1 MSHTYPITMQQGAA
15 PAGPIDAIV
24 RGAVLSLADCL
35 RAPRV
40 RTATVEADAQG
51 LPILAAP
58 FPAAPCAGHAPDGA
72 RLTVHGQYGGWYA
85 VRYNGAE
92 GYVSGEYI
100 VLNY

>member
-1 MSHTYPITMQQGAA
+1 MSHTYPITMQQDAA

-40 RTATVEADAQG
+40 RTATVETDAQG

-58 FPAAPCAGHAPDGA
+58 FPAALLHA
-72 RLTVHGQYGGWYA
+72 W
-85 VRYNGAE
+85 GAE
-92 GYVSGEYI
+92 GMSSESVTSTAMP
-100 VLNY
+100 

>member
-1 MSHTYPITMQQGAA
+1 MSHTYPITMQQDAA

-58 FPAAPCAGHAPDGA
+58 FPAAPAPAARRTARSLLCMDGTAAGMLCVMIQPRAMFPGTA
-72 RLTVHGQYGGWYA
+72 LC
-85 VRYNGAE
+85 
-92 GYVSGEYI
+92 
-100 VLNY
+100 